1 MSREEARRQ
10 LAGSFRFELHGGDV
24 LVRDESLLDE
34 IKLMAAESAGYQV
47 PHTQTATGMGM
58 PVSARYVTGA

>member
-10 LAGSFRFELHGGDV
+10 LAGSFRFELHGGNV

-34 IKLMAAESAGYQV
+34 IKLMTAESVGYQV
-47 PHTQTATGMGM
+47 PHNQASTGMV
-58 PVSARYVTGA
+58 PSAAARYVAGV